1 MRDLFTRFILLCFL
15 IGFFTACS
23 SANTSPS
30 SADFKKKSFQV
41 MPPKGGMEQILSSDS
56 TQVTLENYT
65 TTNDYSRGLGFGK
78 ETEVDKALEGHEFFV
93 TDIQSAKKKG
103 SVEIVSASKQTKST
117 KNKHLY
123 TLQFATVGNFDAAQ
137 KRKYELME
145 KYGLSLVLK
154 FDPPFY
160 KLQGGHYSD
169 KQAAE
174 DRAADLRD
182 SGISAF
188 IVKLR

>member
-1 MRDLFTRFILLCFL
+1 MRDLFTGFILLCSI
-15 IGFFTACS
+15 IGFFTSCS
-23 SANTSPS
+23 SAGTPQS
-30 SADFKKKSFQV
+30 SGDFKKKSFQV
-41 MPPKGGMEQILSSDS
+41 MPPKGGMEQVL
-56 TQVTLENYT
+56 TPEARQAALENYT
-65 TTNDYSRGLGFGK
+65 TTKDYSRGLGFGK
-78 ETEVDKALEGHEFFV
+78 ETAVDKALDGNEFFV

-103 SVEIVSASKQTKST
+103 SVEIVSASQKVKST

-182 SGISAF
+182 NGISAF